1 MDRLERIKKQG
12 KRFKY
17 LFIALFII
25 TPVIPA
31 AVWIFYNY
39 LPAVIREQ
47 MMKQFFTSA
56 PASLALDQRIYSAI
70 AGLIVSGITMA
81 GFYVLIKLFS
91 LYEKGI
97 IFSSD
102 NVSCYRKLGFLIIIS
117 MAAGIIQNSAI
128 SVIFSLHNPPGQRII
143 TLSLSS
149 SDIAIGII
157 GMIVVLISW
166 IMDAGREIM
175 EEQELT
181 V

>member
-1 MDRLERIKKQG
+1 M
-12 KRFKY
+12 
-17 LFIALFII
+17 
-25 TPVIPA
+25 
-31 AVWIFYNY
+31 
-39 LPAVIREQ
+39 
-47 MMKQFFTSA
+47 
-56 PASLALDQRIYSAI
+56 
-70 AGLIVSGITMA
+70 
-81 GFYVLIKLFS
+81 
-91 LYEKGI
+91 
-97 IFSSD
+97 
-102 NVSCYRKLGFLIIIS
+102 
-117 MAAGIIQNSAI
+117 

>member
-1 MDRLERIKKQG
+1 MDRLERIKIQG

-25 TPVIPA
+25 TPVIPV
-31 AVWIFYNY
+31 AVWIFYNN
-39 LPAVIREQ
+39 LPGVIRDQ
-47 MMKQFFTSA
+47 MMKQFFTTA
-56 PASLALDQRIYSAI
+56 PAGLAMDQRIYAAL

-81 GFYVLIKLFS
+81 GFYVLIKLFD

-97 IFSSD
+97 IFSSN
-102 NVSCYRKLGFLIIIS
+102 NVSCYRKLGYLIIIS
-117 MAAGIIQNSAI
+117 MAAGIIQNSVM

-149 SDIAIGII
+149 SDKAMGII